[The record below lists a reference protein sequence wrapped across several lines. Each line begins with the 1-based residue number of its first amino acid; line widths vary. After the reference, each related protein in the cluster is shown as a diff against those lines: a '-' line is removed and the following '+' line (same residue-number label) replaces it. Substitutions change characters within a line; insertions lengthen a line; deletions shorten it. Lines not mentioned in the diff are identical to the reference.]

1 MPVQGT
7 AAEAL
12 KLAMLGV
19 DRRMVEQGFKSNL
32 LLQVHDELIFET
44 PPDEV
49 EALKSLLLEVMPHA
63 MELAPTPVEFA
74 VPLKVATKAG
84 SNWGELE

>member
-1 MPVQGT
+1 MSSRSP
-7 AAEAL
+7 
-12 KLAMLGV
+12 
-19 DRRMVEQGFKSNL
+19 S
-32 LLQVHDELIFET
+32 DEIE
-44 PPDEV
+44 D
-49 EALKSLLLEVMPHA
+49 LKSLLLDVMPRA

>member
-1 MPVQGT
+1 MT
-7 AAEAL
+7 E
-12 KLAMLGV
+12 
-19 DRRMVEQGFKSNL
+19 EGFKSHL

-44 PPDEV
+44 PPDEI
-49 EALKSLLLEVMPHA
+49 EDLKSLLLDVMPRA

>member
-1 MPVQGT
+1 
-7 AAEAL
+7 
-12 KLAMLGV
+12 MLGV
-19 DRRMVEQGFKSNL
+19 DRRMTQEGFKSNL

-44 PPDEV
+44 PPDEI
-49 EALKSLLLEVMPHA
+49 ENLKSLLLDVMPRA

-84 SNWGELE
+84 SSWGELE